1 MTGTPRYWNVFRR
14 TPSGRDQKRTLNRAT
29 TCTLCT
35 KPLDTDRALYQAYTD
50 FSQSEMI
57 TAHPACADGH
67 MRQLTERLMNGT
79 NQMLRTLTQHNLT

>member
-35 KPLDTDRALYQAYTD
+35 NPLGTDRALYQAYTD

-57 TAHPACADGH
+57 TAHPACADKH
-67 MRQLTERLMNGT
+67 MQQLTERLTGGT
-79 NQMLRTLTQHNLT
+79 SRMLRTLARYDLA